1 MDRRSF
7 ISKAGVGAAVA
18 STTALSAPAIAQ
30 GKRTLTMV
38 TSVPH
43 GFAVFDSAAVYFA
56 NAVTEMTDGQI
67 TIEKKA
73 AGELVG
79 AFEVFDAVSSG
90 QADIYHSADYYFG
103 GQHPG
108 LYYFTSV
115 PFGATTEEF
124 MAWYYHGGG
133 HDLHDQLGQI
143 FNLKSFACGSTNMQP
158 GGWFNKEINSADDFS
173 GLKFRMPGI
182 GGRALELTGA
192 SVQALPG
199 GEIYQAL
206 ASGAIDGAEWIG
218 PYADEKLGF
227 QEICKFYYTGGF
239 HEPGSILTAS
249 LNREIYDSLTPAQQ
263 SIMFN
268 AAAAATMHEST
279 GATANNAAALER
291 IIAQGVKPM
300 EFPNDVWDLF
310 GEASAKAMDAF
321 MDDSL
326 YAEIRASYNAS
337 VSQSTKWLDM
347 ADRTF
352 VRQRSRVLGL

>member
-7 ISKAGVGAAVA
+7 ISKAGAGAALA
-18 STTALSAPAIAQ
+18 GTTALSAPAIAQ

-115 PFGATTEEF
+115 PFGATTEEY

-143 FNLKSFACGSTNMQP
+143 FNLKSFSCGSTNMQP

-182 GGRALELTGA
+182 GGKALELTGA
-192 SVQALPG
+192 SVQSLPG

-249 LNREIYDSLTPAQQ
+249 FNRDIYDSLTSSQQ
-263 SIMFN
+263 AVNSVSSSMRSADN
-268 AAAAATMHEST
+268 TVPSSST
-279 GATANNAAALER
+279 VSR
-291 IIAQGVKPM
+291 
-300 EFPNDVWDLF
+300 W
-310 GEASAKAMDAF
+310 
-321 MDDSL
+321 
-326 YAEIRASYNAS
+326 IRASIYRLSSSVDASRTSAISVWTMVPSRISFAGSDTVACCGSPVAS
-337 VSQSTKWLDM
+337 VAGGSMISEISEAETWSLM
-347 ADRTF
+347 T
-352 VRQRSRVLGL
+352 

>member
-18 STTALSAPAIAQ
+18 GTTALSAPAIAQ

-133 HDLHDQLGQI
+133 HDLHDELGQI
-143 FNLKSFACGSTNMQP
+143 FNLKSFSCGSTNMQP
-158 GGWFNKEINSADDFS
+158 GGWFNKEIN
-173 GLKFRMPGI
+173 L
-182 GGRALELTGA
+182 
-192 SVQALPG
+192 
-199 GEIYQAL
+199 
-206 ASGAIDGAEWIG
+206 
-218 PYADEKLGF
+218 
-227 QEICKFYYTGGF
+227 
-239 HEPGSILTAS
+239 S
-249 LNREIYDSLTPAQQ
+249 LIH
-263 SIMFN
+263 I
-268 AAAAATMHEST
+268 
-279 GATANNAAALER
+279 
-291 IIAQGVKPM
+291 
-300 EFPNDVWDLF
+300 
-310 GEASAKAMDAF
+310 
-321 MDDSL
+321 
-326 YAEIRASYNAS
+326 
-337 VSQSTKWLDM
+337 
-347 ADRTF
+347 
-352 VRQRSRVLGL
+352 